1 MMPNPLRLL
10 RSLLSEDE
18 TPMSQLKFAQVVDV
32 PVSTIKAIEKGQR
45 TFSPYV
51 RENVALATGAAWRK
65 RLEQWMYVVPE
76 QERPYDFSCYLE
88 FSEIMTKRP
97 DSDVRELQG
106 QFAKLMK
113 LYEHYPDQY
122 WHRLFF
128 KFQSFIDD
136 RETELAEL
144 RRQAGI
150 ASRR

>member
-18 TPMSQLKFAQVVDV
+18 TPMSQLKFAHVVDV

-51 RENVALATGAAWRK
+51 RENVALATGAGWRK
-65 RLEQWMYVVPE
+65 QREQWMYLLPK

-97 DSDVRELQG
+97 SSDVRDFQG
-106 QFAKLMK
+106 QFARLIKLSK
-113 LYEHYPDQY
+113 QYPDQY
-122 WHRLFF
+122 WRGLFF

-136 RETELAEL
+136 RETELVEL
-144 RRQAGI
+144 RRQAGV